1 MSTMAWG
8 GRGHCVVICVQAY
21 STVQVQK
28 DDMPTQAASLAHLGL
43 LLTVYCKLHTDFCM
57 GTCMNPQWNG

>member
-1 MSTMAWG
+1 MVFCACLLYEYNG
-8 GRGHCVVICVQAY
+8 LGAEGHCVVICVQAY

-43 LLTVYCKLHTDFCM
+43 L
-57 GTCMNPQWNG
+57 